1 MRVISSSV
9 LRASAYEMHGP
20 GPPRPVRE
28 CPARGREFAHRRLFL
43 PPALPL
49 VVPKSFTLGACG
61 FSRPLKPDLVQFLW
75 LPGTIV
81 PGYFQPPYRAEG

>member
-1 MRVISSSV
+1 MLLLTKCMDQV
-9 LRASAYEMHGP
+9 LHVLFANAQLAGASLPIGV
-20 GPPRPVRE
+20 G
-28 CPARGREFAHRRLFL
+28 FF
-43 PPALPL
+43 PPALPF

-81 PGYFQPPYRAEG
+81 PGYFQPPYGAEG

>member
-28 CPARGREFAHRRLFL
+28 CPARGREPAHRRWFL
-43 PPALPL
+43 PTSA
-49 VVPKSFTLGACG
+49 A
-61 FSRPLKPDLVQFLW
+61 SRSAEELHVGGMW
-75 LPGTIV
+75 
-81 PGYFQPPYRAEG
+81 FQPSAEAGLGSILIATRHYRAGLLSAALWG